1 MTNGHH
7 VATEQ
12 KTWEERSST
21 AAAEHQGV
29 GGLSSSQLFTAARD
43 LLATQYLNFNNTH
56 NHINNNLGM
65 MRQAG
70 YNNYNPQDNNQFPG
84 TAMLAEMNNTNNVN
98 NNVSCWS
105 ELSHLKPGL
114 QACCNETRVEK
125 KIFKTIRIRNSP
137 INYPKPNLPPHCN

>member
-21 AAAEHQGV
+21 AAAEHQGGV

-70 YNNYNPQDNNQFPG
+70 YNNYNPQDNQFPG

-114 QACCNETRVEK
+114 QACCNEVGG
-125 KIFKTIRIRNSP
+125 
-137 INYPKPNLPPHCN
+137 